1 MYEQFVI
8 MDRPTISPTNC
19 DTNRDACP
27 SEPTYFRLLGK
38 QSKGLVFAPMGA
50 LRLLQ
55 YHHVS
60 SVIVQ
65 SVSSLFHTSGSRL
78 VQSTVW
84 MGSGQTFLAVCW
96 DVTDRIPDFREP
108 SFSVL
113 GSRGITKCTPL
124 LYKSRP
130 LKGAEEHWNVPVQS
144 SDSFF
149 ARIEH
154 VVYGWDK
161 RLSGETE
168 GLAAILFSVRYVG
181 WGSKCKRNRPS
192 LSFRQ
197 GIPVVFKYTLI
208 KKNAKSQAR
217 KNKSC

>member
-1 MYEQFVI
+1 MCKQFGK
-8 MDRPTISPTNC
+8 MDRRIISSSNC

-27 SEPTYFRLLGK
+27 SETIYFRLLGT
-38 QSKGLVFAPMGA
+38 QSKGHVFAPMGA

-65 SVSSLFHTSGSRL
+65 RVSSLFHTSGSSM

-84 MGSGQTFLAVCW
+84 IGSGQTFLAVCW

-108 SFSVL
+108 SFSVP
-113 GSRGITKCTPL
+113 GSRGNSKLTPL
-124 LYKSRP
+124 LQKSRT
-130 LKGAEEHWNVPVQS
+130 LKGAEKRWNVPVQS

-161 RLSGETE
+161 SLSGETE
-168 GLAAILFSVRYVG
+168 GLAAVPFFCAICRLR
-181 WGSKCKRNRPS
+181 
-192 LSFRQ
+192 
-197 GIPVVFKYTLI
+197 
-208 KKNAKSQAR
+208 
-217 KNKSC
+217 